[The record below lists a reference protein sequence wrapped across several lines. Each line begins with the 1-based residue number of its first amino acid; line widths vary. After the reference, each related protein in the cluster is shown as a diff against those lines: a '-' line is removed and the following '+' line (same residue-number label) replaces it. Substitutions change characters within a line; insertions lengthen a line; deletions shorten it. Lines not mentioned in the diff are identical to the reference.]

1 MSDRVKAKRLDGSI
15 PVWRSLR
22 FWQSAGQVGAAV
34 GIAIAL
40 GVLGDNLLF
49 NLEQIGI
56 RLGFDFLGSQAGFTI
71 SDTILPYTPAD
82 SYQIA
87 LLVGVVN
94 SLRVIGLGLILATA
108 IGITAGMARLSANWL
123 VRTIAQIYVETL
135 RNTPLLLQLFFW
147 YFAVFLALP
156 NAASPLQILGW
167 TLSSRGVTG
176 WGLQM
181 SSEFASLLAGLSLY
195 TGTFIAEIIRG
206 GIQSV
211 PRGQGEAARSLGI
224 KPLPTLW
231 LVVFP
236 QALRAILPP
245 LANQYL
251 NLAKN
256 SSLAVAIG
264 YPDLYAISST
274 TFNQTGR
281 AVEVMAIVMVAYL
294 VMSLSISLLIN
305 IYNRSIQLVER

>member
-1 MSDRVKAKRLDGSI
+1 MSEGI
-15 PVWRSLR
+15 R
-22 FWQSAGQVGAAV
+22 FWRRMRFWRGVGQFGAAFGV
-34 GIAIAL
+34 AIVL

-56 RLGFDFLGSQAGFTI
+56 RLGFDFLGSQAGFTVN
-71 SDTILPYTPAD
+71 DTIVSYSPAD
-82 SYQIA
+82 SYGRA

-94 SLRVIGLGLILATA
+94 SLRAIVLGLVVATG
-108 IGITAGMARLSANWL
+108 IGIVAGMSRLSDNWL
-123 VRTIAQIYVETL
+123 VRTVAQVYVETL

-147 YFAVFLALP
+147 YFAVFLTLP
-156 NAASPLQILGW
+156 NAAHPWQLFGW
-167 TLSSRGVTG
+167 TLSSRGVMG
-176 WGLQM
+176 WGMQM

-206 GIQSV
+206 GIGSV
-211 PRGQGEAARSLGI
+211 PRGQWEAARSLGM
-224 KPLPTLW
+224 KPLSTLW
-231 LVVFP
+231 LVIFP
-236 QALRAILPP
+236 QALRTILPP

-294 VMSLSISLLIN
+294 VMSLSISLLLN
-305 IYNRSIQLVER
+305 LYNRSIQLVER